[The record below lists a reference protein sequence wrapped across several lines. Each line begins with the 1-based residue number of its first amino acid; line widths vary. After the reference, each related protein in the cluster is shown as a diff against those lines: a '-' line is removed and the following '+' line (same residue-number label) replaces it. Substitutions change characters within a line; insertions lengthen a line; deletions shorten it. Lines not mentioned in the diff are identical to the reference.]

1 MKGTQNTMT
10 AIVGLVLAQAEPTL
24 LQDAGE
30 IGKILLLVAA
40 VAAGMQQVL
49 GSTIQAQVESL
60 QASGLVDSKFGG
72 VAAMIVGI
80 VYGLGLGLVAYFST
94 DVNALTLLVS
104 GILGGLVAGGAA
116 ITVDQRI
123 DGQMARKLE
132 RMRSAEAVHAET
144 MLELETKR
152 EAARAEQVR
161 LAHGAGV
168 PAPELLATI
177 VAGEPRSTIDP
188 ATQRL
193 PAPSI
198 NANSPNPG
206 VSAIPATKTPF
217 SRSDFG
223 DGG

>member
-1 MKGTQNTMT
+1 MT
-10 AIVGLVLAQAEPTL
+10 AIAALVLAQAEPTL

-72 VAAMIVGI
+72 IAAMAVGI

-94 DVNALTLLVS
+94 AVNPLTLLVS
-104 GILGGLVAGGAA
+104 GVLGGLVAGGAA

-132 RMRSAEAVHAET
+132 RMRSSEALHAET

-152 EAARAEQVR
+152 EAARAEQAR
-161 LAHGAGV
+161 LAHGVGAAERV
-168 PAPELLATI
+168 TTI
-177 VAGEPRSTIDP
+177 VSSEPHLVSDP

-193 PAPSI
+193 AVPSLT
-198 NANSPNPG
+198 ANSPKAG
-206 VSAIPATKTPF
+206 VPAVPAMKTPVA
-217 SRSDFG
+217 RSDAGFAS
-223 DGG
+223 DGGR

>member
-1 MKGTQNTMT
+1 MT

-161 LAHGAGV
+161 LTQGAGV
-168 PAPELLATI
+168 PAPELVTTI
-177 VAGEPRSTIDP
+177 VAGEPRSANDP

-198 NANSPNPG
+198 IASSPNSG
-206 VSAIPATKTPF
+206 VPAIPATKTPF
-217 SRSDFG
+217 ARSDVG
-223 DGG
+223 DGGR